1 MCPEICEAVKQ
12 LKYEHPTKIQR
23 ESLPYTLKGRDI
35 IGLAETGSGKTA
47 AFAIPVI
54 QKLLENPQPLFAC
67 VMSPTRELCVQ
78 IAEQFE
84 AIGALIGLRTAVLVG
99 GLDMVSQAIALSKKP
114 HVIVGTPGR
123 LADHLAN
130 TKGFHLKKLNFLVFD
145 EADKLLSMDF
155 EKQINLILTQIPK
168 QRNTFLF
175 SATMTNKVQK
185 LQRASLNDPIKI
197 EINTKYKTVDT
208 LEQNYLFR
216 PSKYK
221 ETYLVF
227 LLTQFAGKKTIIFTS
242 TRKSSLQ
249 LALMLRNL
257 NFKAVNIN
265 GSLSQQQRLNSLN
278 RFKSND
284 RNILIAT
291 DVASRGLDI
300 PSVDVVINFDIPGN
314 SKDYVH
320 RVGRTARAGKT
331 GRAITLVTQ
340 YDVEIFQKIEAL
352 IGKKLAE
359 Y

>member
-1 MCPEICEAVKQ
+1 M
-12 LKYEHPTKIQR
+12 
-23 ESLPYTLKGRDI
+23 KGRDI

-130 TKGFHLKKLNFLVFD
+130 TKGFHLKKLNYLVFD

-175 SATMTNKVQK
+175 SATMTNKV
-185 LQRASLNDPIKI
+185 
-197 EINTKYKTVDT
+197 
-208 LEQNYLFR
+208 
-216 PSKYK
+216 
-221 ETYLVF
+221 
-227 LLTQFAGKKTIIFTS
+227 
-242 TRKSSLQ
+242 
-249 LALMLRNL
+249 
-257 NFKAVNIN
+257 
-265 GSLSQQQRLNSLN
+265 
-278 RFKSND
+278 
-284 RNILIAT
+284 
-291 DVASRGLDI
+291 
-300 PSVDVVINFDIPGN
+300 
-314 SKDYVH
+314 
-320 RVGRTARAGKT
+320 
-331 GRAITLVTQ
+331 
-340 YDVEIFQKIEAL
+340 
-352 IGKKLAE
+352 
-359 Y
+359 